1 MRVRR
6 TLPPTAAPLGFS
18 DLWNGV
24 KGFLAGTPYNEKLRD
39 EVREYFGVKHV
50 FFTSSGKASL
60 YVILMA
66 MRSLRPERT
75 EVLIPAYTCF
85 SVPSAIVRAGLAV
98 ALCDIDASSLDLDLV
113 ELDLTLNEKTLCVIP
128 NHLFGIPSKMD
139 DIAEMCSQKNIFVL
153 EDAAQAMGGKSGNRY
168 LGTIGD
174 AGFFSL
180 GRGKA
185 VTCGSGGIIVTD
197 SDSLAASIQNQ
208 YDRIGCPAKGRVI
221 RDFARTA
228 LMTFFIR
235 PCLYWIP
242 AAMPFLKLGQT
253 FFDAHFPVERFSSMQ
268 AGLCVTWRERLEK
281 AIATRKEQAACLSR
295 EIKACGQP
303 GQSGPVSYLR
313 LPVIVKNREEKKRI
327 CAASARMGL
336 GITHMYPS
344 PANEIPQIAHRFAGL
359 SFPRARLVA
368 DRLISMPL
376 HAFVNAKDREK
387 MVRLVV
393 PALKEHR
400 PDMIPS
406 RGVLPAGCEG
416 AAAGARK

>member
-1 MRVRR
+1 MRARR
-6 TLPPTAAPLGFS
+6 TLPPAAAPLGFS

-24 KGFLAGTPYNEKLRD
+24 KGFLAGTPYNEKLSD
-39 EVREYFGVKHV
+39 EVREHFGVKHV
-50 FFTSSGKASL
+50 FFASSGKASL
-60 YVILMA
+60 YIILMA
-66 MRSLRPERT
+66 MKSLRPERT

-98 ALCDIDASSLDLDLV
+98 ALCDIDAASLDLDPV
-113 ELDLTLNEKTLCVIP
+113 ELNTRLNEKTLCVIP
-128 NHLFGIPSKMD
+128 SHLFGIPSKMD
-139 DIAEMCSQKNIFVL
+139 EIVRMCGQKKVFVL

-197 SDSLAASIQNQ
+197 SDSLAAAIQNQ
-208 YDRIGCPAKGRVI
+208 YDRIEYPGIGQVI
-221 RDFARTA
+221 KDFAKTA
-228 LMTFFIR
+228 LMAFFIR

-253 FFDAHFPVERFSSMQ
+253 VFDPHFPVKRFSSMQ
-268 AGLCVTWRERLEK
+268 AGLCTTWRERLEK
-281 AIATRKEQAACLSR
+281 AIATRKGQAACLNGK
-295 EIKACGQP
+295 IKACCQA

-327 CAASARMGL
+327 CDAAMRKGL
-336 GITHMYPS
+336 GITRMYPS
-344 PANEIPQIAHRFAGL
+344 AVNEIPQIAHRFAG
-359 SFPRARLVA
+359 SNFPGARLVS

-376 HAFVNAKDREK
+376 HVFVNARDREK
-387 MVRLVV
+387 MVRLVA
-393 PALKEHR
+393 PALKTGC
-400 PDMIPS
+400 PDRMPS
-406 RGVLPAGCEG
+406 RGALVAGHEG
-416 AAAGARK
+416 TTAGAGK